1 MKLTKPQQSIQMKP
15 FNPLILRSTVN
26 LKNLLFPLFLLLLS
40 GCELI
45 PSPITNK
52 PATVEI
58 LPGNFN
64 YQQYY
69 LAIKSMPVNVLQ
81 QEADSLKNQTNSTV
95 DEIKLALLYCLPN
108 SPIHNPYNAKA
119 ILNKF
124 TDKQS
129 KVTFSQ
135 DNQAFLVLLKDL
147 LNQQLFVF
155 DKYNKKSQN
164 QTSTIAELAE
174 QVQLLQ
180 AQIEQLKKIETSLN
194 NRG

>member
-1 MKLTKPQQSIQMKP
+1 MKLTKQQSKQMKP
-15 FNPLILRSTVN
+15 FNPLLLLSTVN

-45 PSPITNK
+45 PSTIANN
-52 PATVEI
+52 PATVEV
-58 LPGNFN
+58 LAGNFN

-69 LAIKSMPVNVLQ
+69 LAIKSMPENALQ
-81 QEADSLKNQTNSTV
+81 QEAESLKNQTNSTV

-129 KVTFSQ
+129 NVTFSQ

>member
-1 MKLTKPQQSIQMKP
+1 MKLTKPQQSKQMKP

-81 QEADSLKNQTNSTV
+81 QEADSLKSQTNSTV

-129 KVTFSQ
+129 NVTFSQ

>member
-1 MKLTKPQQSIQMKP
+1 MKLTKQQQSKQMKP
-15 FNPLILRSTVN
+15 FNPLILLSTVN
-26 LKNLLFPLFLLLLS
+26 LKKLLFPLFLLLLS

-45 PSPITNK
+45 PSPVTNK

>member
-1 MKLTKPQQSIQMKP
+1 MKP
-15 FNPLILRSTVN
+15 FNPLIFISTVN
-26 LKNLLFPLFLLLLS
+26 LKNILLPLALLLLT

-45 PSPITNK
+45 PSTMANK
-52 PATVEI
+52 PAAVEV
-58 LPGNFN
+58 LAGNFN

-69 LAIKSMPVNVLQ
+69 LAIKSMTTTTLQ
-81 QEADSLKNQTNSTV
+81 QEADALKNKADNQSNKTNNTV
-95 DEIKLALLYCLPN
+95 NEIKLALLYCLPN

-129 KVTFSQ
+129 AITFSQ
-135 DNQAFLVLLKDL
+135 DNQAFLALLKDL

>member
-1 MKLTKPQQSIQMKP
+1 MKLTKPQQSKQMKP

-45 PSPITNK
+45 HSPITNK

-69 LAIKSMPVNVLQ
+69 LAIKSMPANVLQ

-164 QTSTIAELAE
+164 QTSTIAELVE